1 MCASVISALVL
12 SYKKKGIKK
21 KESEKKELRKKSC
34 EERVENSLCL
44 CAQVLNF
51 ISSHTISHY
60 PSLVQNFA
68 WV

>member
-1 MCASVISALVL
+1 VLYLLLFLVI
-12 SYKKKGIKK
+12 KKQSIKK
-21 KESEKKELRKKSC
+21 KESEKKGELRKKSC
-34 EERVENSLCL
+34 EERVESSLCL